1 MFLRA
6 ARSMT
11 AFAAMCD
18 GGSPEDGFTAASRD
32 GITANALAVL
42 HECQYNTGKAL
53 QMLLKCPY
61 PASADVMRIL
71 WPEDD
76 VKDFIKGLRTY
87 GKNFFK
93 IRTEFLPERETPELV
108 EFYYFWKKTP
118 GAANNRPRGR
128 RHRPNVLRRIKPGK
142 TGAVAAGIA
151 GNGIVG
157 KEKEFKTKRD
167 ADDPSSMS
175 EPEES
180 DVNGENGE
188 PSPYY
193 CRHCFTT
200 DSKDW
205 HHAGQNCFSFFLLSF
220 VQFVSVCL
228 FKLFFLHSVRKYLE
242 SRKISMSFQVFRKT
256 DRYGNTPKF
265 FRQ

>member
-1 MFLRA
+1 MFTAYNHFQLMYLRA

-32 GITANALAVL
+32 GITANALQVL
-42 HECQYNTGKAL
+42 HDSQYVTGKAL
-53 QMLLKCPY
+53 HSLLKCPY
-61 PASADVMRIL
+61 PANADVMKIL

-76 VKDFIKGLRTY
+76 IKDFIKGLRAY

-93 IRTEFLPERETPELV
+93 IRTEFLPDRDTSELV

-142 TGAVAAGIA
+142 TAPAGVT
-151 GNGIVG
+151 G
-157 KEKEFKTKRD
+157 EKEFKPKRD

-175 EPEES
+175 EAEES
-180 DVNGENGE
+180 DVNGDDVEHNY
-188 PSPYY
+188 YY

-205 HHAGQNCFSFFLLSF
+205 HHAGRLTLLA
-220 VQFVSVCL
+220 
-228 FKLFFLHSVRKYLE
+228 E
-242 SRKISMSFQVFRKT
+242 
-256 DRYGNTPKF
+256 
-265 FRQ
+265 